1 MIKWSP
7 EERIEAL
14 DALKHP
20 FILNGLPKQV
30 KMEHLKQVNSE
41 NPYGLYWSKKSRISG
56 FTIDFLSLLCVLN
69 FDMSKV
75 GRNRPVLYVIVKYIL
90 NA

>member
-7 EERIEAL
+7 EDRIEAL

-30 KMEHLKQVNSE
+30 KIEHLKQVNS
-41 NPYGLYWSKKSRISG
+41 
-56 FTIDFLSLLCVLN
+56 
-69 FDMSKV
+69 
-75 GRNRPVLYVIVKYIL
+75 
-90 NA
+90 